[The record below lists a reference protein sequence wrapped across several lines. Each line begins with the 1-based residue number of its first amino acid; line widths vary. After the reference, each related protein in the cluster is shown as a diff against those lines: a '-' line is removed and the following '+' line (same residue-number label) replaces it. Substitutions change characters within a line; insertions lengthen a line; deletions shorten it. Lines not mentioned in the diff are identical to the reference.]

1 MFSIKNIIN
10 FFVLKVVRNDEEKHR
25 NRFKKLQKNNF
36 NDFSLT
42 NIAIFYPVYN
52 PCTLLK
58 P

>member
-10 FFVLKVVRNDEEKHR
+10 FFVLKVVRNDEEKHC

-42 NIAIFYPVYN
+42 NIANFL
-52 PCTLLK
+52 PCV
-58 P
+58 